1 MQANLLDILFENRNK
16 EYGAYALRQGYNKR
30 MLVALGAGMAVILL
44 FMLIS
49 RIDKKEKTVI
59 IKKDNSGIVIKEY
72 VLPQEKPKEPVKPK
86 EVAKIKPKAPAQATP
101 KVAEIKFTTPDIKET
116 VKTPMPPAD
125 AIATKTP
132 SDKNVAGTPD
142 AGVVKLPVVPQD
154 GNGTGDKA
162 GPSGPAEQDFI
173 IQERDPEFPGG
184 EAGLQKFLTRY
195 LTTPDRL
202 EAGDKKVVKVKF
214 KVDKDGSVNTFEILT
229 SGGGEFD
236 AEVVRVC
243 KKMPRW
249 IPAIQ
254 NGMNVPVSYVL
265 PVTFIGLE
273 E

>member
-30 MLVALGAGMAVILL
+30 MLVAIGSGMAVILL
-44 FMLIS
+44 FMLVS
-49 RIDKKEKTVI
+49 RLDKTEKTVT
-59 IKKDNSGIVIKEY
+59 IKKDNPGIVFKEY
-72 VLPQEKPKEPVKPK
+72 VLPPEKPKEQEKPKEVT
-86 EVAKIKPKAPAQATP
+86 KIKSKAPATVTP
-101 KVAEIKFTTPDIKET
+101 KVAEIKFTTPEIKEK
-116 VKTPMPPAD
+116 VKTLMPPAD
-125 AIATKTP
+125 AIAGKTP

-142 AGVVKLPVVPQD
+142 IGVVKPPVVPQD
-154 GNGTGDKA
+154 GNGAGDKA

-173 IQERDPEFPGG
+173 IQEREPEFPGG
-184 EAGLQKFLTRY
+184 EAGLQKFLARY

-229 SGGGEFD
+229 SGGSEFD